1 MERHSSGEKTDGLIK
16 SSLELVCLH
25 WKKKEGWT
33 SISKSQGLFY
43 SFSTELKDK
52 YDTLAEF
59 QTLGVGLDDL

>member
-1 MERHSSGEKTDGLIK
+1 MSTL
-16 SSLELVCLH
+16 
-25 WKKKEGWT
+25 KKKEGWI